1 MALVKNT
8 SSVAVEQVPVAV
20 NLLPPRDIMD
30 VPGIK
35 FGTAASGLKVGDDV
49 VVAHFEPQTRIAG
62 VYTQSAFAA
71 APVLLARERE
81 ANAQAWVINSGNA
94 NAATG
99 EPGKQDARAVCESV
113 AESLCIEAQ
122 HVQPFSTG
130 VIGER
135 LNVPALTRAVTKA
148 GKTLLSDGW
157 LAAANAILTTDTGPK
172 LSSRCVALSS
182 GDVVITGMAKGA
194 GMIKPDMAT
203 MLAFV
208 ACNAK
213 ISEPLLKQ
221 LTVDLANRSFNRI
234 SVDGDTSTNDCFM
247 LAATGSGDT
256 VDINSKQDQDYAAL
270 FAGLTEVTQELAQ
283 AIVRDGEGAT
293 KFVTVQVRGGASPQE
308 CLEVAYT
315 VAESPLVKTALFA
328 GDANWGRFCMAI
340 GRAKVAQLDASKVAL
355 WLDDVQVASAGLMS
369 PSYSEEAGS
378 SVLAQ
383 EEFRVTIDLG
393 RGAAQETIWTT
404 DLSYEYVRINAEY
417 RS

>member
-1 MALVKNT
+1 M
-8 SSVAVEQVPVAV
+8 AV
-20 NLLPPRDIMD
+20 NLSAPRDVLD

-35 FGTAASGLKVGDDV
+35 LGTAGTGLKARDDV
-49 VVAHFEPQTRIAG
+49 VVAHLDPQARVAG
-62 VYTQSAFAA
+62 VYTQSSFAA
-71 APVLLARERE
+71 APVQLARERQE
-81 ANAQAWVINSGNA
+81 NCQAWVINSGNA

-99 EPGKQDARAVCESV
+99 EPGKQDAHNICESV
-113 AESLCIEAQ
+113 AELLSIDAH

-135 LNVPALTRAVTKA
+135 LDVPALTLAVA
-148 GKTLLSDGW
+148 SAAATLRSDGW
-157 LAAANAILTTDTGPK
+157 LSAANAIMTTDTVPK
-172 LSSRCVALSS
+172 LVSKRIALST
-182 GDVVITGMAKGA
+182 GEVVVTGMAKGS

-208 ACNAK
+208 ACNAN
-213 ISEPLLKQ
+213 ISPPLLKQ
-221 LTVDLANRSFNRI
+221 LTTDLANQSFNRI

-247 LAATGSGDT
+247 LAATGCSDT
-256 VDINSKQDQDYAAL
+256 DEIETTEDKDYAPL
-270 FAGLTEVTQELAQ
+270 LDGLAAVAQQLAQ

-293 KFVTVQVRGGASPQE
+293 KFVTVQVTGGASPQE

-340 GRAKVAQLDASKVAL
+340 GRAKVAGLDASKVAL
-355 WLDDVQVASAGLMS
+355 WLDDVQVANAGLMS
-369 PSYSEEAGS
+369 ATYTEAAGS
-378 SVLAQ
+378 AVLAQ
-383 EEFRVTIDLG
+383 DEFKVTIDLG
-393 RGAAQETIWTT
+393 RGDAEEQIWTT